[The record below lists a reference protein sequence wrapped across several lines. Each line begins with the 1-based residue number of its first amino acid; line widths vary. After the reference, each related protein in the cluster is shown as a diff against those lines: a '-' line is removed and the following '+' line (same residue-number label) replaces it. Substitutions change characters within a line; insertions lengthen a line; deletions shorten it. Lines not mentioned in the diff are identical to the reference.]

1 MGTIVPIMG
10 TLKTEIGGAGALFGK
25 VRSAVLALLFSHADQ
40 SFYLREIARAIGT
53 GHGAVQRE
61 LAQLLKAGL
70 VTRYRRG
77 REVFYQANRASPVF
91 PELHGLIVKTV
102 GVADVLREAL
112 APLAE
117 RVRVAFIYGS
127 FAKGEERAE
136 SDVDIMVVGDVDFG
150 EVVSA
155 LRPAQDR
162 IGREVNP
169 SVFAP
174 EEWRRR
180 VAGGDHF
187 ITTIQ
192 REEKLFLI
200 GDEQDLRGLV

>member
-1 MGTIVPIMG
+1 MS
-10 TLKTEIGGAGALFGK
+10 TLKTEIGGAAALFGK

-40 SFYLREIARAIGT
+40 SFYLREIARMVGT

-61 LAQLLKAGL
+61 LAQLLRAGL
-70 VTRYRRG
+70 VTRTRRG

-155 LRPAQDR
+155 LRSAQDR

-169 SVFAP
+169 SVFAA

-187 ITTIQ
+187 ITTIL

>member
-1 MGTIVPIMG
+1 MGTMRA
-10 TLKTEIGGAGALFGK
+10 KIGGAAALFGK
-25 VRSAVLALLFSHADQ
+25 VRSAVLALLFFHADQ

-61 LAQLLKAGL
+61 LAQFLRAGL
-70 VTRYRRG
+70 VTRTKRG

-155 LRPAQDR
+155 LRSAQDR

-169 SVFAP
+169 SVFAA

-187 ITTIQ
+187 ITTIL